1 MGNFSMGSP
10 PRNRNSDRKRNFQI
24 FDAAVNDPNFSQG
37 HKRMKFSWVIIWV
50 INLSRITPT
59 LRNYLFESSIFFT
72 LYQALRNIYYVI
84 ISCLAVSWVNHY
96 DSYSMSHSWSRSP
109 LVIKCTILL
118 TRSFHI
124 FQFLELRS
132 DGLWRFFKRSWD
144 NDLDFQITIVCFFT
158 TRGALPMKYSST
170 RPNPHSRISKSRICQ
185 IWILHDT
192 IFIQLSNF
200 MSVQPTQSF
209 WSRDCNRATKKTII
223 ICQK

>member
-84 ISCLAVSWVNHY
+84 ISCLAVSWVNRY
-96 DSYSMSHSWSRSP
+96 DSYSISHSRSRSS
-109 LVIKCTILL
+109 LNIKRTILL
-118 TRSFHI
+118 TRSFHNVSKI
-124 FQFLELRS
+124 FNDQTV
-132 DGLWRFFKRSWD
+132 LWRFFKRSWD
-144 NDLDFQITIVCFFT
+144 HDLDFQKMIVRLGT
-158 TRGALPMKYSST
+158 
-170 RPNPHSRISKSRICQ
+170 
-185 IWILHDT
+185 
-192 IFIQLSNF
+192 
-200 MSVQPTQSF
+200 
-209 WSRDCNRATKKTII
+209 NRSLYHH
-223 ICQK
+223 

>member
-84 ISCLAVSWVNHY
+84 ISCLAVSWVNRY
-96 DSYSMSHSWSRSP
+96 DSYSMSHSRSRSS
-109 LVIKCTILL
+109 LDIKRTILL
-118 TRSFHI
+118 TRSFHNVSKI
-124 FQFLELRS
+124 LKVRS
-132 DGLWRFFKRSWD
+132 DGSLAILQKIVRPWSLFSK
-144 NDLDFQITIVCFFT
+144 TIVRFIT
-158 TRGALPMKYSST
+158 TRGALPMK
-170 RPNPHSRISKSRICQ
+170 K
-185 IWILHDT
+185 
-192 IFIQLSNF
+192 IF
-200 MSVQPTQSF
+200 VYYETQS
-209 WSRDCNRATKKTII
+209 TL
-223 ICQK
+223 

>member
-124 FQFLELRS
+124 FSNFEMTIIRS
-132 DGLWRFFKRSWD
+132 LTILQRSWD
-144 NDLDFQITIVCFFT
+144 DDLDFQTTIVRFFT

-170 RPNPHSRISKSRICQ
+170 TRPNPRISKSRICQ

>member
-96 DSYSMSHSWSRSP
+96 DSYSMSHSRSRSP
-109 LVIKCTILL
+109 LVIKCTILP

-124 FQFLELRS
+124 FSNFE
-132 DGLWRFFKRSWD
+132 
-144 NDLDFQITIVCFFT
+144 ITII
-158 TRGALPMKYSST
+158 
-170 RPNPHSRISKSRICQ
+170 RPLT
-185 IWILHDT
+185 ILQK
-192 IFIQLSNF
+192 IVRRWSWFSNNDRTLF
-200 MSVQPTQSF
+200 HH
-209 WSRDCNRATKKTII
+209 
-223 ICQK
+223 